1 MTLTLTEIAV
11 DQLAVHP
18 RNIRLQLGDVDELT
32 ASIAAVGLLEPVLVA
47 PVEQPTGRNV
57 VRLKPYMIIAGHRRL
72 AAAHKAGLATVPAIV
87 RADLDT
93 EAKQVEAMLVENLHR
108 ADLSPIE
115 EARGYEQLSVFDYDV
130 EQIARKVGR
139 SPSTVRT
146 RLALVKLA
154 DREQERLHSGQLT
167 IGQAEALLEFVDD
180 EKAYA
185 ALADAA
191 GSTSWQWRLVEARQ
205 WREATKAREATE
217 AKFKAD
223 KVKIATIKQLD
234 NRYSSGLNQLVDKTT
249 GAKLTRAGHADCAGH
264 RGYVDPTTGKASYLC
279 TDPAKY
285 GHCSAYDFSRSA
297 TVKKEETADRTQT
310 NRILAAL
317 EAAGESRKAFITAL
331 VREKPPQDALPRIL
345 VSIFDEDGD
354 LPNLDARDAMQAR
367 GLLAADE
374 RVSHVEVLTRMIGQD
389 ARGQLNTLLAA
400 ALLQAEQYCEVSGY
414 YRDWELVW
422 QETGARAHVQWL
434 VDHGYELSDI
444 ETEVLA
450 ATAPP
455 AVDEA
460 TA

>member
-115 EARGYEQLSVFDYDV
+115 EARGYEQLTVFDYDV

-264 RGYVDPTTGKASYLC
+264 RGYGDPKTGKASYLC

-345 VSIFDEDGD
+345 VSIFDAED
-354 LPNLDARDAMQAR
+354 LPDLSARAAMQAR

-374 RVSHVEVLTRMIGQD
+374 GIKHVELLTRMFGQD

-400 ALLQAEQYCEVSGY
+400 ALLEAEYRCRVSPH
-414 YRDWELVW
+414 YRDWEQVW
-422 QETGARAHVQWL
+422 QDTRARAHIKWL

-455 AVDEA
+455 AIDEA